1 MNRYELIETLVPA
14 LKDALVV
21 CNIGIPS
28 QELFSIRD
36 RENHFYMLGSMGLCS
51 SIGLGLALTTNKSVV
66 ALEGDGA
73 LLMNLG
79 TLATIG
85 NRAPDNLILLVIDNG
100 SYGSTGDQATYTSEA
115 TSLAVMARGGGCQ
128 SVIDCAGEDT
138 AGVLVDALG
147 ARQPSVIISKVAP
160 GNRSVPVVPLHPIV
174 LRERFK
180 KAIQM

>member
-115 TSLAVMARGGGCQ
+115 TSLADMARGGGCQ
-128 SVIDCAGEDT
+128 SVIECSGEDT
-138 AGVLVDALG
+138 AGGLVDALG

>member
-1 MNRYELIETLVPA
+1 MNRYELIETLVPV
-14 LKDALVV
+14 LKDTLVV

-66 ALEGDGA
+66 SLEGDGA

-85 NRAPDNLILLVIDNG
+85 NRASENLILLVIDNG
-100 SYGSTGDQATYTSEA
+100 SYGSTGAQATYTSEA
-115 TSLAVMARGGGCQ
+115 TSLAAVARGGGCQ
-128 SVIDCAGEDT
+128 NVVECSGEDT
-138 AGVLVDALG
+138 ARALVDALG
-147 ARQPSVIISKVAP
+147 AKQPSVIISKVVP
-160 GNRSVPVVPLHPIV
+160 GNRPLPVVPLHPIV

>member
-1 MNRYELIETLVPA
+1 MNRYELIETLVPV

-66 ALEGDGA
+66 SLEGDGA

-128 SVIDCAGEDT
+128 SVIECSGEDT

>member
-1 MNRYELIETLVPA
+1 MKRYELIETLVPV
-14 LKDALVV
+14 LKNALVV

-36 RENHFYMLGSMGLCS
+36 RDNHFYMLGSMGLCS

-115 TSLAVMARGGGCQ
+115 TSLADMARGGGCQ
-128 SVIDCAGEDT
+128 SVIECPGKDT

-147 ARQPSVIISKVAP
+147 AKQSSVIISKVAP
-160 GNRSVPVVPLHPIV
+160 GNRPLPVVPLHPIV

-180 KAIQM
+180 KTIQM

>member
-1 MNRYELIETLVPA
+1 MNRYELIETLVPV

-51 SIGLGLALTTNKSVV
+51 SIGLGLALTTTKSVV

-115 TSLAVMARGGGCQ
+115 TSLAAVARGGGCQ
-128 SVIDCAGEDT
+128 SVIECSGEDT

-147 ARQPSVIISKVAP
+147 AKQPSVIISKVVR
-160 GNRSVPVVPLHPIV
+160 GNRPLPVVPLHPIV

>member
-1 MNRYELIETLVPA
+1 MNRFELIESLVPV
-14 LKDALVV
+14 LEDTLVV

-28 QELFSIRD
+28 QELFAICD

-73 LLMNLG
+73 VLMNLG

-85 NRAPDNLILLVIDNG
+85 NRDPDNLVLLVIDNG

-115 TSLAVMARGGGCQ
+115 TSLAVMARGGGC
-128 SVIDCAGEDT
+128 SNVIECSGETT
-138 AGVLVDALG
+138 AGVLADALS
-147 ARQPSVIISKVAP
+147 AKQASVIVSKVIP
-160 GNRSVPVVPLHPIV
+160 GNRPLPVVPIHPIV

-180 KAIQM
+180 KVI

>member
-1 MNRYELIETLVPA
+1 
-14 LKDALVV
+14 
-21 CNIGIPS
+21 
-28 QELFSIRD
+28 
-36 RENHFYMLGSMGLCS
+36 
-51 SIGLGLALTTNKSVV
+51 
-66 ALEGDGA
+66 
-73 LLMNLG
+73 MNLG

-128 SVIDCAGEDT
+128 SVIECSGEDT

>member
-1 MNRYELIETLVPA
+1 MNRYELIETLVSV

-115 TSLAVMARGGGCQ
+115 TSLADMARGGGCQ
-128 SVIDCAGEDT
+128 SVIECTGEDT

>member
-1 MNRYELIETLVPA
+1 MNRYELIETLVPV

-100 SYGSTGDQATYTSEA
+100 SYGSTGDQATYTSEG
-115 TSLAVMARGGGCQ
+115 TSLADMARGGGCQ
-128 SVIDCAGEDT
+128 SVIECPGKDT
-138 AGVLVDALG
+138 SGVLVDALG
-147 ARQPSVIISKVAP
+147 AKQPSVIISKVEP
-160 GNRSVPVVPLHPIV
+160 GNRPLPVVPLHPIV

>member
-1 MNRYELIETLVPA
+1 MNRYELIETLVPV

-51 SIGLGLALTTNKSVV
+51 SIGLGLALTTKKSVV

-100 SYGSTGDQATYTSEA
+100 SYGSTGDQATYTSED
-115 TSLAVMARGGGCQ
+115 TSLADMARGGGCQ
-128 SVIDCAGEDT
+128 SVIECPGKDT
-138 AGVLVDALG
+138 AGVLADGLG
-147 ARQPSVIISKVAP
+147 AKQSSVIISKVVP
-160 GNRSVPVVPLHPIV
+160 GNRPLPVVPLHPIV

>member
-1 MNRYELIETLVPA
+1 MNRYELIETLVPV

-100 SYGSTGDQATYTSEA
+100 SYGSTGDHATYTSEA
-115 TSLAVMARGGGCQ
+115 TSLAAVARGGGCQ
-128 SVIDCAGEDT
+128 SVIECSGEDT

>member
-1 MNRYELIETLVPA
+1 MNRYELIETVVPV
-14 LKDALVV
+14 LKDTLVV

-28 QELFSIRD
+28 QELFSICD

-85 NRAPDNLILLVIDNG
+85 NRAPDNLILLVPPINY
-100 SYGSTGDQATYTSEA
+100 SFKKSFWLSTM
-115 TSLAVMARGGGCQ
+115 AVTGRPETRRPIPMRR
-128 SVIDCAGEDT
+128 
-138 AGVLVDALG
+138 LPW
-147 ARQPSVIISKVAP
+147 RPW
-160 GNRSVPVVPLHPIV
+160 PVVV
-174 LRERFK
+174 GVR
-180 KAIQM
+180 A

>member
-1 MNRYELIETLVPA
+1 MNRYELIETLVPV
-14 LKDALVV
+14 LKDTLVV

-28 QELFSIRD
+28 QELFSICD

-85 NRAPDNLILLVIDNG
+85 NRGLNNLFAVIIDNG
-100 SYGSTGDQATYTSEA
+100 SYGSTGDQASYTSAA
-115 TSLAVMARGGGCQ
+115 TSLAGIARAAGCERVIECNGDAAAEHLEGALNEAQ
-128 SVIDCAGEDT
+128 ST
-138 AGVLVDALG
+138 L
-147 ARQPSVIISKVAP
+147 IIAKVES
-160 GNRSVPVVPLHPIV
+160 GNEPVPVVPLHPVV
-174 LRERFK
+174 LRERFR
-180 KAIQM
+180 ACVSH

>member
-1 MNRYELIETLVPA
+1 MNRYELIETLVPV

-28 QELFSIRD
+28 QELFSISD

-51 SIGLGLALTTNKSVV
+51 SIGLGLALTSNKSVV
-66 ALEGDGA
+66 ALERDGA

-115 TSLAVMARGGGCQ
+115 TSLAAVARGGGCQ
-128 SVIDCAGEDT
+128 NVIECSGEDT
-138 AGVLVDALG
+138 VGVLVDALG
-147 ARQPSVIISKVAP
+147 AKQPSVIVSKVVP
-160 GNRSVPVVPLHPIV
+160 GNRPLPVVPLHPIV

>member
-1 MNRYELIETLVPA
+1 MNRYELIETLVPV

-115 TSLAVMARGGGCQ
+115 TSLADMARGVFPQTFDHALTSAAASHGSQRSGFTG
-128 SVIDCAGEDT
+128 IGR
-138 AGVLVDALG
+138 LVSG
-147 ARQPSVIISKVAP
+147 
-160 GNRSVPVVPLHPIV
+160 
-174 LRERFK
+174 
-180 KAIQM
+180 

>member
-1 MNRYELIETLVPA
+1 MNRYELIETLVPV

-51 SIGLGLALTTNKSVV
+51 SIGLGLALTTKKSVV

-115 TSLAVMARGGGCQ
+115 TSLADMARGGGCQ
-128 SVIDCAGEDT
+128 SVIECSGEDT

>member
-1 MNRYELIETLVPA
+1 MNRYELIETLVSV

-115 TSLAVMARGGGCQ
+115 TSLADMARGGGCQ
-128 SVIDCAGEDT
+128 SVIECPGKDT
-138 AGVLVDALG
+138 AGVLVDALT
-147 ARQPSVIISKVAP
+147 AKQSSVIISKVVP
-160 GNRSVPVVPLHPIV
+160 GNRPLPVVPLHPIV

>member
-1 MNRYELIETLVPA
+1 MNRYELIETLVPV

-28 QELFSIRD
+28 QELFSICD

-79 TLATIG
+79 ALATIG

-128 SVIDCAGEDT
+128 SVIECSGEDT

-147 ARQPSVIISKVAP
+147 AKQPSVIISKVVP
-160 GNRSVPVVPLHPIV
+160 GNRPLPVVPLHPIV

>member
-1 MNRYELIETLVPA
+1 MNRYELIETLVPV

-51 SIGLGLALTTNKSVV
+51 SISLGLALTTNKSVV

-115 TSLAVMARGGGCQ
+115 TSLADMARGGGCQ
-128 SVIDCAGEDT
+128 SVIECSGEDT

-147 ARQPSVIISKVAP
+147 ARQASVIISKVAP

>member
-1 MNRYELIETLVPA
+1 MNRFELIESLVPV
-14 LKDALVV
+14 LEDTLVV

-28 QELFSIRD
+28 QELFSICD

-51 SIGLGLALTTNKSVV
+51 SIGLGLALITNKSVV

-73 LLMNLG
+73 VLMNLG

-115 TSLAVMARGGGCQ
+115 TSLAVMARGGGC
-128 SVIDCAGEDT
+128 SNVIECSGEAT
-138 AGVLVDALG
+138 AGVLAAALS
-147 ARQPSVIISKVAP
+147 AKQASVIVSKVNP
-160 GNRSVPVVPLHPIV
+160 GNRPLPVVPLHPIV